1 MPAFKSSDG
10 FDVVSFDLGGDGPPI
25 LMAHATGF
33 HGQVWR
39 PMANALA
46 DGFHCYSFDERGHG
60 DSTRPPGHS
69 YDWTGFA
76 DDALTVVDGLGLD
89 RPFGVGHSAGAAAL
103 LMAEAFRPGT
113 FRAFYLWE
121 PVVMPFDGP
130 VGPQENPLSEGALR
144 RREVF
149 PSKDAAFDNFASKP
163 PFSILHADA
172 LRAYVDHGF
181 TDTDDGQVRLKC
193 RPADESQVYRMGSAH
208 PAFSRFGDV
217 QCPVV
222 IACGSETNAFGP
234 QLIELQAARLPHAR
248 TEVFDGLGH
257 FGPLEDPAA
266 VAAAV
271 RKAFTEAR

>member
-1 MPAFKSSDG
+1 MPAFPSSDG
-10 FDVVSFDLGGDGPPI
+10 FDVAAWDLGGDGPPI

-33 HGQVWR
+33 HGLVWR
-39 PMANALA
+39 PMASAL

-60 DSTRPPGHS
+60 DSSRPPDHA
-69 YDWTGFA
+69 YEWTGFA
-76 DDALTVVDGLGLD
+76 DDALAVVDGFGLD

-130 VGPQENPLSEGALR
+130 VGPQDNPLSEGALR
-144 RREVF
+144 RREEF
-149 PSKDAAFDNFASKP
+149 PSKDEAYENYASKP
-163 PFSILHADA
+163 PFTVLHPDA

-181 TDTDDGQVRLKC
+181 ADTGDGQVRLKC

-208 PAFSRFGDV
+208 PAFSRFTDV
-217 QCPVV
+217 HCPVV
-222 IACGSETNAFGP
+222 LACGSETNAFGP

-248 TEVFDGLGH
+248 TEVFEGLGH
-257 FGPLEDPAA
+257 FGPLQDPAT

-271 RKAFTEAR
+271 RRAFTEPG

>member
-1 MPAFKSSDG
+1 MPAFPSSDG
-10 FDVVSFDLGGDGPPI
+10 FHVAAWDLGGDGPPL

-33 HGQVWR
+33 HGLVWR
-39 PMANALA
+39 PMAAELR
-46 DGFHCYSFDERGHG
+46 DFHCYSFDERGHG
-60 DSTRPPGHS
+60 DSSRPPDHS

-76 DDALTVVDGLGLD
+76 DDTLAVVEGFGIE

-130 VGPQENPLSEGALR
+130 VGPQDNPLSEGAVR
-144 RREVF
+144 RREYF
-149 PSKDAAFDNFASKP
+149 SSREEAFENYASKP
-163 PFSILHADA
+163 PFSVLHPDA
-172 LRAYVDHGF
+172 LRAYVDGGF
-181 TDTDDGQVRLKC
+181 ADTDDGQVRLKC

-208 PAFSRFGDV
+208 PAFSRFADV

-248 TEVFDGLGH
+248 TEVLEGLGH
-257 FGPLEDPAA
+257 FGPLQDPAT

-271 RKAFTEAR
+271 RRAFTEPG

>member
-1 MPAFKSSDG
+1 MPAFRSSDG
-10 FDVVSFDLGGDGPPI
+10 FDVVSFDLGGNGPPI

-39 PMANALA
+39 PMASALS

-60 DSTRPPGHS
+60 DSTRPAGHS

-113 FRAFYLWE
+113 FRGFYLWE
-121 PVVMPFDGP
+121 PVVMPFDRSL
-130 VGPQENPLSEGALR
+130 GPQENPLSEGALR

-163 PFSILHADA
+163 PFSILHPEA
-172 LRAYVDHGF
+172 LRAYVDHG
-181 TDTDDGQVRLKC
+181 
-193 RPADESQVYRMGSAH
+193 
-208 PAFSRFGDV
+208 
-217 QCPVV
+217 
-222 IACGSETNAFGP
+222 
-234 QLIELQAARLPHAR
+234 
-248 TEVFDGLGH
+248 
-257 FGPLEDPAA
+257 
-266 VAAAV
+266 
-271 RKAFTEAR
+271 